1 MTATDST
8 EAVYGAIPPQRAPD
22 LNSTDFLNP
31 TPRTT
36 SWPRPNGKIPVIQDT
51 RPARRSASVVAVTD
65 LKVGAIPAWGFEPFL
80 AAHPQVTYRMLQ
92 SMSKRLREAQTA

>member
-1 MTATDST
+1 MWGAKGVGFFIIIEG
-8 EAVYGAIPPQRAPD
+8 EADAVIPGGRTRRLKAGDHFGEMALLDQR
-22 LNSTDFLNP
+22 
-31 TPRTT
+31 
-36 SWPRPNGKIPVIQDT
+36 G
-51 RPARRSASVVAVTD
+51 RSASVVAVTD